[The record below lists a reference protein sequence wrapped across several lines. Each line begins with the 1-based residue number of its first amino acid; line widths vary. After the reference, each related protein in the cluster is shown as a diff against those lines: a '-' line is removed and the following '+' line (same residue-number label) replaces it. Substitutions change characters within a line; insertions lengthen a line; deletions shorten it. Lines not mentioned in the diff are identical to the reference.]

1 MHEATPAIPT
11 APASAAPGPPRIGPR
26 GRPAALGFIYAA
38 VMMNTI
44 SMGVIAPV
52 FPVLVKGLTG
62 QGDAGA
68 AVIMGV
74 FGAVWALMQLI
85 FAPIF
90 GNLSDRFGRRPVL
103 LVSLAGAAVDYLL
116 MAGAPTLGWL
126 YVGRVV
132 AGITGASAAV
142 ATAYVTDVTP
152 QDDRANRYGQ
162 MGAVMGLGFIAGPVL
177 GGLLGEWHLRAP
189 FVAAAIVNAIN
200 FGMAVFVL
208 PESRPARADA
218 VRERPNL
225 NAFAALHRLDGTP
238 ALLPLAGVF
247 AVIVLASQA
256 PATLWILYGQD
267 RFGWS
272 TMVAGLSLAGFGVC
286 HAVVQAA
293 VTGPVVARLGER
305 AALLAALGVDGAAM
319 LLMAVATRGWMP
331 FALVPLFAIGGMSV
345 PALQAT
351 LSAQVDESRQGELQG
366 TLASIASLIGV
377 AGPLVATAAFA
388 ATRAAWPG
396 AVWASS
402 AALYLLVLPL
412 LFNARV
418 RSVYAASGRV
428 AEAA

>member
-1 MHEATPAIPT
+1 MKKP
-11 APASAAPGPPRIGPR
+11 
-26 GRPAALGFIYAA
+26 LLVIYATVLLDA
-38 VMMNTI
+38 MGLGLVMPI
-44 SMGVIAPV
+44 LP
-52 FPVLVKGLTG
+52 GLLRSF
-62 QGDAGA
+62 AGA
-68 AVIMGV
+68 DGRTSMHYGAMLAVY
-74 FGAVWALMQLI
+74 ALMQFL
-85 FAPIF
+85 FAPIL
-90 GNLSDRFGRRPVL
+90 GALSDRFGRRPVL

-152 QDDRANRYGQ
+152 QAERANRYGQ

-218 VRERPNL
+218 ARERPNL

-293 VTGPVVARLGER
+293 VTGPVVVRLGER
-305 AALLAALGVDGAAM
+305 AALLVALGVDGAAM

-428 AEAA
+428 AEVA